1 MRDNL
6 LLKAKETF
14 KVSKPAFFL
23 LLGALLLCIILAVA
37 TVNNINRG
45 LQLMKLSFLRQGS
58 SMIHSFEAG
67 TRTSMLFSHHIGQNP
82 LVDLAAEILK
92 DDGVAYIRI
101 FDEQNNEMVSLGV
114 IPQSMEKTTTD
125 IEAIGDKPIS
135 TISWQ
140 DNIFDVTKQFLPVQP
155 SATISPLMEQH
166 WKQWNLDYNP
176 QGRMFI
182 SVGFFTDEFETARRS
197 DIYHTIFMLIM
208 LILLFCAGLYFLYL
222 YQKMWNIHATLLNT
236 RLYAENVFKSIPD
249 GLITMAPDN
258 TINSC
263 NKNAETLLSKSMEEI
278 TNRPILEIFPLCPP
292 EILSSEN
299 GFLEFDAE
307 CPHGNHEVIPVKIG
321 SARIID
327 HLGNRI
333 GRVLVLR
340 DIREIR
346 KIEIQLERS
355 RRLAALGSMA
365 AGIAHEVRNPLGTL
379 RGFAQFFGS
388 EAGASAACK
397 KYAGFMISEVD
408 RLNHLVSELLQ
419 FGSPRELNLS
429 RVNIDKLQEKISTLL
444 EKDFLNNDLTF
455 SYHKEKDTVLYGDSD
470 LLLQVILNLLKNS
483 ISATPAGG
491 KISLEF
497 SQSDL
502 DGRIHIK
509 DSGKGMAEEV
519 QNKMF
524 DPFFTNKNDGT
535 GLGLTICHRIIE
547 QHQGYFEVTSRTGVG
562 TSVIIVLPREE
573 EDYGT
578 ETGRKTSD
586 ITG

>member
-45 LQLMKLSFLRQGS
+45 LQLMKLSFLRQGN

-67 TRTSMLFSHHIGQNP
+67 TRTSLLFSQQMDQNP
-82 LVDLAAEILK
+82 LADLAAEILK

-101 FDEQNNEMVSLGV
+101 FDEQNNVIVSLGV
-114 IPQSMEKTTTD
+114 IPQSMEKTNTD
-125 IEAIGDKPIS
+125 IKAIGDKPIS
-135 TISWQ
+135 TISWEN
-140 DNIFDVTKQFLPVQP
+140 DIFDVTKQFIPVQ
-155 SATISPLMEQH
+155 SATTITPRMEQH
-166 WKQWNLDYNP
+166 WKQWNLNYKP

-182 SVGFFTDEFETARRS
+182 SVGFFTDEFEAARKG

-236 RLYAENVFKSIPD
+236 RLYAENVFESIPD
-249 GLITMAPDN
+249 GLITLDPEDS
-258 TINSC
+258 IISC
-263 NKNAETLLSKSMEEI
+263 NKNAEILLDKSIERI
-278 TNRPILEIFPLCPP
+278 TNRPILEIIPSCPP
-292 EILSSEN
+292 EILSSETS
-299 GFLEFDAE
+299 FLEYDAE
-307 CPHGNHEVIPVKIG
+307 CPHENNEIIPVKIG
-321 SARIID
+321 SAQIVD
-327 HLGNRI
+327 HLDNQI

-419 FGSPRELNLS
+419 FGSPRELNLNK
-429 RVNIDKLQEKISTLL
+429 VDIDQLQDKIVTLL
-444 EKDFLNNDLTF
+444 EKDFLKNKLSF
-455 SYHKEKDTVLYGDSD
+455 SCHKEKNTTLFGDSD

-497 SQSDL
+497 AQSEKNCQICI
-502 DGRIHIK
+502 R
-509 DSGKGMAEEV
+509 DSGKGMTEEI

-524 DPFFTNKNDGT
+524 DPFFTDKKDGT
-535 GLGLTICHRIIE
+535 GLGLTVCHRIIE
-547 QHQGYFEVTSRTGVG
+547 QHQGYFEVSSKIGIG
-562 TSVIIVLPREE
+562 TSIIIVLPQEE
-573 EDYGT
+573 KNYG
-578 ETGRKTSD
+578 S
-586 ITG
+586 